1 MELFLGILIGAMVGS
16 AAASL
21 MRVSTQGGVY
31 FNVVLGAVG
40 AVIGGV
46 FLGGGLPAGDMYP
59 GLGAWSVWAM
69 AGAIAAVT
77 LANVVGLCLDPDAG

>member
-21 MRVSTQGGVY
+21 MRVATQRGVF
-31 FNVVLGAVG
+31 FNVFLGAVG

-46 FLGGGLPAGDMYP
+46 FLGGGLPSGDIHL
-59 GLGAWSVWAM
+59 GLAAWSVWAT

-77 LANVVGLCLDPDAG
+77 VANVVGLCMDLDAG

>member
-21 MRVSTQGGVY
+21 MRVPTVGGVA
-31 FNVVLGAVG
+31 FNVALAALGAV
-40 AVIGGV
+40 VGGV
-46 FLGGGLPAGDMYP
+46 FLGGGLPSGDIHAS
-59 GLGAWSVWAM
+59 LAAWSVWAT

-77 LANVVGLCLDPDAG
+77 IANVVGLCLDLDAG